1 MNLGLAKWKK
11 RRHHDGRNPFS
22 RYGTAPSPAYLRTS
36 HDDGLAH
43 AMRLERIRNGSWH
56 TNREYERQLELT
68 SGKKRYQLH
77 QTHEMEY
84 QKLKSATNHGLLEAH
99 AQGRMEDLKNLLGL

>member
-36 HDDGLAH
+36 HDGLSH
-43 AMRLERIRNGSWH
+43 AMRLKRIRNGNWH
-56 TNREYERQLELT
+56 THREYERQLELA
-68 SGKKRYQLH
+68 SGKKHYQLH

-84 QKLKSATNHGLLEAH
+84 QKLKSAANHGLLESH
-99 AQGRMEDLKNLLGL
+99 AQARMEDLKNLLGV